1 MDEPSTTSRSDLVA
15 RVGVHLPG
23 SRGAAAV
30 VVVVLVGVAWALFPA
45 RLLGQF
51 RLGGQGLYR
60 NHVVDDFGYGG
71 RVEIDLGVLVS
82 GLGIAGIFNTFPCG
96 EEDCGPL
103 TEVGGQVTFGGHSA
117 YVGLNV
123 VRVTRGAEGEA
134 GDPDWRHSA
143 VVGVRVGGLLPI
155 AVPFLEIR
163 QSLGSG
169 LGDQTVAV
177 GVLVGPAGSRRAP
190 RRPPR

>member
-1 MDEPSTTSRSDLVA
+1 MDEPSTISRSDVGA
-15 RVGVHLPG
+15 ATVGVRLLA
-23 SRGAAAV
+23 SRGAAAA
-30 VVVVLVGVAWALFPA
+30 VVLVGVVSALIPA

-60 NHVVDDFGYGG
+60 NHIVVEDFGFGA

-82 GLGIAGIFNTFPCG
+82 RLGIAGIYNTFPCG
-96 EEDCGPL
+96 EEGCSPL

-117 YVGLNV
+117 YAGLNV
-123 VRVTRGAEGEA
+123 LRATRGAGGEA
-134 GDPDWRHSA
+134 GEPDWKHSA
-143 VVGVRVGGLLPI
+143 VVGVRVVGLLPI

-169 LGDQTVAV
+169 LSDQTVAV
-177 GVLVGPAGSRRAP
+177 GVLVGPVGSRRAP
-190 RRPPR
+190 RRPLR

>member
-1 MDEPSTTSRSDLVA
+1 MRL
-15 RVGVHLPG
+15 LG
-23 SRGAAAV
+23 SRGAAAA
-30 VVVVLVGVAWALFPA
+30 VVLAGVVSALTPA

-51 RLGGQGLYR
+51 RVGGQGLYR
-60 NHVVDDFGYGG
+60 NQVGIEDFGYGA
-71 RVEIDLGVLVS
+71 RVELDLGVLVS
-82 GLGIAGIFNTFPCG
+82 RLGIAGIYNTFPCG
-96 EEDCGPL
+96 EEGCGPL
-103 TEVGGQVTFGGHSA
+103 TEVGGQVTFGGRSA

-123 VRVTRGAEGEA
+123 LRDTRDADGEA
-134 GDPDWRHSA
+134 GDRDWKHSV

-155 AVPFLEIR
+155 AVPFLEVR

-177 GVLVGPAGSRRAP
+177 GVLVGPVGSRRAP